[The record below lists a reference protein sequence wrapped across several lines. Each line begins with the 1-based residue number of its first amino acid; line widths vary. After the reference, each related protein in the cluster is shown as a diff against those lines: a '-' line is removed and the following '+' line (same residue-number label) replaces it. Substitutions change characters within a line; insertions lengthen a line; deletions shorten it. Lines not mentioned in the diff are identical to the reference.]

1 MKSFLTVLAV
11 TLFFTSTRSI
21 SSDNAT
27 VLLPASINTN
37 HTRYAILDN
46 DWGSTA
52 FIPFLLA
59 LAAGIEVLGL
69 ASDTANTWVEQATLH
84 GVSLPDTLASVSKK
98 DQVSQRGFSSPS
110 SREETC
116 PVFQSQKARLI
127 P

>member
-1 MKSFLTVLAV
+1 MKHFLTVLAF
-11 TLFFTSTRSI
+11 TLFFVSARST
-21 SSDNAT
+21 SSDNDT
-27 VLLPASINTN
+27 VRLPASIHTN

-69 ASDTANTWVEQATLH
+69 ASDTANTWVGQTTLH
-84 GVSLPDTLASVSKK
+84 GVSLRIRLPRSRKRIKCLN
-98 DQVSQRGFSSPS
+98 QVFSSPF

-116 PVFQSQKARLI
+116 RAFQSQKARLT